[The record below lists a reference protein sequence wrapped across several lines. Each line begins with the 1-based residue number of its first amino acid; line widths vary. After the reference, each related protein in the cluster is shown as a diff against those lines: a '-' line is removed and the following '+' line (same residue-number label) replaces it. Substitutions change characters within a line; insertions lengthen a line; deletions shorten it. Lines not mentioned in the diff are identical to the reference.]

1 MGRRLG
7 SEDQSLL
14 VWGWRGQVMDGSQ
27 DEVALICNYF
37 GGREG
42 DSGLSELEGSLNDL
56 IKAIAVYSQRVV
68 PKNANLGFLYEVATA
83 KASLSC
89 LCAKNMKVK

>member
-1 MGRRLG
+1 
-7 SEDQSLL
+7 
-14 VWGWRGQVMDGSQ
+14 MDCSQ

-42 DSGLSELEGSLNDL
+42 DSGLSKLEGSLNDL

-68 PKNANLGFLYEVATA
+68 PKNANLGFLY
-83 KASLSC
+83 
-89 LCAKNMKVK
+89 